1 MTSVLPYVTGSA
13 GALVVLAIVCYL
25 FYTGKLHSDRE
36 FSKLEQEKDEYKA
49 ALASER
55 TAVDEQARAGT
66 VTNPLISAL
75 ATLASERRYTE
86 AEARP
91 ARGRAASDLTAEDV
105 GL

>member
-1 MTSVLPYVTGSA
+1 MTSLLPYVTGSG
-13 GALVVLAIVCYL
+13 GALAVLAIVCYL
-25 FYTGKLHSDRE
+25 FYTGRLHSDRE
-36 FSKLEQEKDEYKA
+36 FSKLEQEKNEYKS

-66 VTNPLISAL
+66 VTNQLISAL

>member
-36 FSKLEQEKDEYKA
+36 FSKLEQEKDEYKS
-49 ALASER
+49 ALQAER

-66 VTNPLISAL
+66 VTNQLISAL